1 MDNLETVRALITL
14 KWGEELGQQI
24 YNALQGKVVEV
35 LIKKANIMQNSN
47 YYKNI
52 LDGHSFKVGPDNL
65 SNYWNI
71 FQEVR
76 RTTGFNED
84 IDFYITGDATINAF
98 CIPSEKEGRSHIL
111 NINSG
116 LINIMSDDELRFV
129 IGHEFGHLIDS
140 SRKTMELISFIYPQ
154 GTNTPVALV
163 NKIRVWQQLAEI
175 SADRCGFI
183 ACRDLRACISAFFKM
198 SSGLDFEKMGLNFES
213 FIEDNSRKLKT
224 FSESGGLNLATH
236 PNNLIRIEALK
247 AFSECGAFRE
257 HGGLTPDE
265 LNGRMLPL
273 VNLLGRLSDNELEY
287 DIANYAAT
295 MGLILGNLDGNLDEE
310 EVKMILNSISRVHL
324 FPMDILVEY
333 SKMDREKIFEIC
345 AASFNRILETHPEMR
360 VELLKYTIGLV
371 LTDNDINEGEVE
383 FVFDFASGSLGFSEQ
398 EIAQHFAAAIQ
409 ANFNPSLLSIG

>member
-1 MDNLETVRALITL
+1 MDNLETVKALITL
-14 KWGEELGQQI
+14 KWGDELGRQI
-24 YNALQGKVVEV
+24 YDALQGKVVEV

-71 FQEVR
+71 FHEIKEI
-76 RTTGFNED
+76 TGFDEP

-98 CIPSEKEGRSHIL
+98 CIPSEKDGRSHIL

-116 LINIMSDDELRFV
+116 LMNIMDDDELRFV

-140 SRKTMELISFIYPQ
+140 ARRIKELIGFVYPE
-154 GTNTPVALV
+154 GTTTPLALV

-175 SADRCGFI
+175 SADRCGYI
-183 ACRDLRACISAFFKM
+183 ACRDLKACISAFFKM

-213 FIEDNSRKLKT
+213 FIEDNSNKLKT

-247 AFSECGAFRE
+247 AFSECGAFHG
-257 HGGLTPDE
+257 HGGLSPDE
-265 LNGRMLPL
+265 LNARMLPL
-273 VNLLGRLSDNELEY
+273 VNLLGRLSDNDLEY

-295 MGLILGNLDGNLDEE
+295 MGLILGNMDGTLGEDE
-310 EVKMILNSISRVHL
+310 VNMILNSISNVHL
-324 FPMDILVEY
+324 FPMDILSEY
-333 SKMDREKIFEIC
+333 ADMERDRIFEIC
-345 AASFNRILETHPEMR
+345 AKSVTRILETHPEMR
-360 VELLKYTIGLV
+360 GSLLDYAVRLALSDNEIG
-371 LTDNDINEGEVE
+371 ESEVG
-383 FVFDFASGSLGFSEQ
+383 FVFDFGTGSLGFSEQ
-398 EIAQHFAAAIQ
+398 EVAQHFAAAIQ
-409 ANFNPSLLSIG
+409 ASFNPSPLSIG

>member
-1 MDNLETVRALITL
+1 MDNLEMTRILITL
-14 KWGEELGQQI
+14 PWGQDLGQQI
-24 YNALQGKVVEV
+24 YNALQGKIVET
-35 LIKKANIMQNSN
+35 LIKKANIIQNSN
-47 YYKNI
+47 YYKNL
-52 LDGHSFKVGPDNL
+52 LDGHSFKVGPETL
-65 SNYWNI
+65 ANYWNI

-76 RTTGFNED
+76 QTTGFNED

-116 LINIMSDDELRFV
+116 LVNIMSDDELRFV

-140 SRKTMELISFIYPQ
+140 SRKTKELISFIYPE
-154 GTNTPVALV
+154 GTVTPLALV

-183 ACRDLRACISAFFKM
+183 ACRDLRACVSAFFKM

-213 FIEDNSRKLKT
+213 FIEDNGRKLKT

-247 AFSECGAFRE
+247 AFSECGAFHE
-257 HGGLTPDE
+257 SGGLSPDE
-265 LNGRMLPL
+265 LNSRMLPL

-287 DIANYAAT
+287 VIANYAAN
-295 MGLILGNLDGNLDEE
+295 MGLILGQIDGQVDDK
-310 EVKMILNSISRVHL
+310 EVSMILNFISKVHL
-324 FPMDILVEY
+324 FPLDILSEY
-333 SKMDREKIFEIC
+333 AKMKQEQLYEIC
-345 AASFNRILETHPEMR
+345 AKSVSNILESHPEMR
-360 VELLKYTIGLV
+360 VELLKYAVSLV
-371 LTDNDINEGEVE
+371 MTNNEINEDEVN
-383 FVFDFASGSLGFSEQ
+383 FVFSVGTQSLGFSEQ